1 MKNKNT
7 RSLHDIIAISAAV
20 LLILVFFFAFSTV
33 TNHHLSDANAYNTY
47 ELQAKSWLEGRLD
60 LDNREWLELA
70 TYGGKYYVSFPPLPS
85 VILLPFVAVF
95 GTGTDNYIAFTV
107 LLLGVAFTYL
117 LARKWGLSPLSS
129 ALMSCAL
136 YLGTNMRQITSDA
149 WVWFFA
155 QNLAFL
161 FTTLCFFCAS
171 YGKKGLSMLFLACAV
186 GCRPFQLIYLP
197 IVLIILL
204 SQIDGKNLSVKFKKL
219 IFNKIWVYTPAL
231 LLVFFYCALNY
242 ARFGSIFEF
251 GHNYLPEFLR
261 SENGQF
267 SLSYF
272 VSNLPCLFRLP
283 TFKSGT
289 LFVTAFDG
297 MSIFLVIPFFT
308 VYPLSVLLSFVRD
321 RKIEN
326 GVYHIVGSL
335 LILLHIFLLLCHR
348 TMGGAHFGN
357 RYIMDTVPMLFF
369 LSALSFKQ
377 IFSKKGNFGIILNAV
392 CVLCFVFGIFLN
404 FFGTALFYGSEFS
417 FIAFG

>member
-1 MKNKNT
+1 MAL
-7 RSLHDIIAISAAV
+7 SVSVI
-20 LLILVFFFAFSTV
+20 LILIFFFAFSQV
-33 TNHHLSDANAYNTY
+33 TNHHLSDANSYNTY
-47 ELQAKSWLEGRLD
+47 ELQAKTWLDGRLD

-95 GTGTDNYIAFTV
+95 GMGTDNYIAFAAII
-107 LLLGVAFTYL
+107 LGVVFTYL
-117 LARKWGLSPLSS
+117 LAKKWGLSSLGS

-161 FTTLCFFCAS
+161 FTVLSFYCAS
-171 YGKKGLSMLFLACAV
+171 YGKRGLSMLFLACAV

-197 IVLIILL
+197 IALIILL
-204 SQIDGKNLSVKFKKL
+204 KHIDGKALPIKLKKL
-219 IFNKIWVYTPAL
+219 ILEKIYVYLPAL
-231 LLVFFYCALNY
+231 LLVIFYCALNY

-272 VSNLPCLFRLP
+272 TSNLSCLFRLP
-283 TFKSGT
+283 SFESGK
-289 LFVTAFDG
+289 LLVTAFDG

-308 VYPLSVLLSFVRD
+308 VYPLSLILCLIRD

-326 GVYHIVGSL
+326 RAYHAVGSL

-357 RYIMDTVPMLFF
+357 RYIMDAVPMLFF
-369 LSALSFKQ
+369 LSALSFRQ
-377 IFSKKGNFGIILNAV
+377 IFSKKDNISLILNAV
-392 CVLCFVFGIFLN
+392 CVLCFVLGTFIN